1 MHNPSRKYGNLM
13 TIAVV
18 SDADR
23 EIPQALRYKVFG
35 MGRKGFAGGEPNRIT
50 KGSKDFLMAVSL
62 LP

>member
-1 MHNPSRKYGNLM
+1 M

-23 EIPQALRYKVFG
+23 KILMALRCKVFG
-35 MGRKGFAGGEPNRIT
+35 MGRKGFVGGEPNRST
-50 KGSKDFLMAVSL
+50 KGSKDSLMAVSL